1 MLASGAKGEK
11 RVCPPVSNLMLT
23 AVFLFLR
30 QFSAAG
36 EETGL
41 ARASGLSF
49 FIFTEM
55 LASGAKGEKRVCP
68 PVSNLCSPQV
78 FILSG
83 NALLR

>member
-1 MLASGAKGEK
+1 
-11 RVCPPVSNLMLT
+11 MLT

-41 ARASGLSF
+41 ARAFGPALF
-49 FIFTEM
+49 YFNEL
-55 LASGAKGEKRVCP
+55 LAPGAKGEKRVCP